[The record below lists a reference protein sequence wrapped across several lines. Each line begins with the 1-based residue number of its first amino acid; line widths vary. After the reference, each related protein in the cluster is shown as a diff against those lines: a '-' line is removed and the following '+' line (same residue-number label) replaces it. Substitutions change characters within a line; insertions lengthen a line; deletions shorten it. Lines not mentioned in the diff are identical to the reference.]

1 MVEIKRFFEGIEP
14 PAKGERFD
22 LLLAHKNLVIER
34 IVSSSD
40 ITPTKYVQ
48 AQDEWVL
55 LMQGGAVL
63 EVASERHS
71 LSAGDHVFIP
81 AGVPHTVV
89 QAEQGTVWLAVHL
102 HPDFRSD

>member
-1 MVEIKRFFEGIEP
+1 MTNFFEGIEP

-40 ITPTKYVQ
+40 IAPSQYVQ

-63 EVASERHS
+63 EVAGEQHR

-81 AGVPHTVV
+81 AGVAHTVL
-89 QAEQGTVWLAVHL
+89 QTEPGTLWLAVHL
-102 HPDFRSD
+102 HPDSRSA

>member
-1 MVEIKRFFEGIEP
+1 MTNFFEDIKP

-22 LLLAHKNLVIER
+22 VLLAHKNLVIER

-40 ITPTKYVQ
+40 ISPTQYVQ

-63 EVASERHS
+63 EVAGEQHS
-71 LSAGDHVFIP
+71 LSVGDHVFIP
-81 AGVPHTVV
+81 AGVPHTVLKT
-89 QAEQGTVWLAVHL
+89 EQGTVWLAVHL
-102 HPDFRSD
+102 HPGSTTD